1 MRRRQWTRT
10 QGDVRGAL
18 SPGRRP
24 GCENTLEIRRYYVL
38 YVLIYITYNTQGYY
52 AKDTLVVYS
61 YYTLYRYLSVYACM
75 HPALSG
81 MAHVLARA
89 GSDALM
95 AVINGSAESQL
106 GDDGERE
113 ERQLALQRD
122 AETRLAGCCARL
134 GLKPACTLA

>member
-1 MRRRQWTRT
+1 MHARDGRQ
-10 QGDVRGAL
+10 GSA
-18 SPGRRP
+18 

-95 AVINGSAESQL
+95 AVMAAQNHS
-106 GDDGERE
+106 
-113 ERQLALQRD
+113 
-122 AETRLAGCCARL
+122 
-134 GLKPACTLA
+134 

>member
-1 MRRRQWTRT
+1 MRLDKK
-10 QGDVRGAL
+10 GKEVVL
-18 SPGRRP
+18 KS

-81 MAHVLARA
+81 MAHVLA
-89 GSDALM
+89 L
-95 AVINGSAESQL
+95 
-106 GDDGERE
+106 
-113 ERQLALQRD
+113 
-122 AETRLAGCCARL
+122 CWL
-134 GLKPACTLA
+134 GLAVTR

>member
-1 MRRRQWTRT
+1 MNTGTGETSRCR
-10 QGDVRGAL
+10 A
-18 SPGRRP
+18 

-52 AKDTLVVYS
+52 AKYTLVVYS
-61 YYTLYRYLSVYACM
+61 YYTLYRYLSVYMYACM

-95 AVINGSAESQL
+95 AVMAAQNHS
-106 GDDGERE
+106 
-113 ERQLALQRD
+113 
-122 AETRLAGCCARL
+122 
-134 GLKPACTLA
+134 